1 MRPNVKVVF
10 MMQYRVTFL
19 QITPQEEFQSY
30 QRGLFFIEVFFWGEN
45 KKYEKRQPWKMDFLL
60 PYNLTDMLSSTTRVG
75 LGRYKGSQTPLNSK
89 LFHYIRVAMVA

>member
-1 MRPNVKVVF
+1 
-10 MMQYRVTFL
+10 
-19 QITPQEEFQSY
+19 
-30 QRGLFFIEVFFWGEN
+30 
-45 KKYEKRQPWKMDFLL
+45 MDFLL